1 MQGDETPTD
10 RPCAAAEPP
19 RKTPRERPEPVVP
32 SPWPPLRYDVESLQ
46 HWLDLSA

>member
-10 RPCAAAEPP
+10 GPCATAEPP
-19 RKTPRERPEPVVP
+19 REHPPEPVTAC
-32 SPWPPLRYDVESLQ
+32 PWTQPLRYDVESLQ